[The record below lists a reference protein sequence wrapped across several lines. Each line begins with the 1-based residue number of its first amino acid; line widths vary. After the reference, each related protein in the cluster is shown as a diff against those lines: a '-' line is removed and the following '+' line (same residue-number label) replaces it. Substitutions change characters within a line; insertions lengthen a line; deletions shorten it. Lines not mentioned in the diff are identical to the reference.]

1 MIGSI
6 LFWLNYVYYHSLDK
20 LQQAVTTMHQV
31 SLIQGDGIGPSIMEA
46 AVKVI
51 DASGAKIN
59 WEKAEAGMAAYEK
72 HGTPIPQSTLDS
84 IEKNR
89 VAFKGPLTTPVGKG
103 FRSINVALRQQYD
116 LYANV
121 RPAKTWKG
129 AQTRFENVDIVIVR
143 ENTEGLY
150 VGLEHY
156 IGRDKEYAESIAV
169 ISKEGSRRIAEY
181 AFQYARDHDRKK
193 VTACHK
199 ANILKFSSGM
209 FLDAAREVAENYPDI
224 EFEDRI
230 VDAACMQM
238 VMYPEQFDVVVTTN
252 MFGDILSDLTA
263 GLVGGLGL
271 IPGAN
276 IGTSAA
282 LFEAVHGS
290 APDIAGKN
298 IANPTAVIMAGVM
311 MLDYLQEND
320 AAERVKKAVEQVIS
334 DANQVTPDLNPKSTT
349 GTLEMANAIIDAME

>member
-1 MIGSI
+1 MH
-6 LFWLNYVYYHSLDK
+6 N
-20 LQQAVTTMHQV
+20 VT
-31 SLIQGDGIGPSIMEA
+31 LIKGDGIGPSIMDV

-59 WEKAEAGMAAYEK
+59 WEAVDAGMLAYEK
-72 HGTPIPQSTLDS
+72 HGSLLPDETLAS

-103 FRSINVALRQQYD
+103 FRSINVALRQKYD
-116 LYANV
+116 LYANI

-129 AQTRFENVDIVIVR
+129 AQTRYENVDIVIVR

-150 VGLEHY
+150 SGLEHY
-156 IGRDKEYAESIAV
+156 LTKEKDIAESLAV
-169 ISKEGSRRIAEY
+169 VTRKGSERIVEY
-181 AFQYARDHDRKK
+181 AFQYARENGRKK

-199 ANILKFSSGM
+199 ANILKYTSGL
-209 FLDAAREVAENYPDI
+209 FLDVAREVAARYPDI
-224 EFEDRI
+224 EFDEKI
-230 VDAACMQM
+230 IDASCMHM
-238 VMYPEQFDVVVTTN
+238 VMDPSQFDVVVTTN

-276 IGTSAA
+276 IGKDAA

-290 APDIAGKN
+290 APDITGKN

-311 MLDYLQEND
+311 MLNHLGETE
-320 AAERVKKAVEQVIS
+320 AATKIQTAVEKIIEE
-334 DANQVTPDLNPKSTT
+334 AEFVTPDLNPASKT
-349 GTLEMANAIIDAME
+349 GTTEMGEAIIAAMQ